1 MKVKMRKWVMLKCGD
16 DLISVTKKIRL
27 CLEILCMQGFSDTS
41 RKGYGA
47 WVYVGYVFE
56 SRNVQVMLHTSKSNR
71 ITLKVITIPR

>member
-1 MKVKMRKWVMLKCGD
+1 MLKCGD

-27 CLEILCMQGFSDTS
+27 CLETLCMQGFSDTS

-56 SRNVQVMLHTSKSNR
+56 LRNVQVMLHTSKSNR
-71 ITLKVITIPR
+71 ITLKVITVPR